1 MEDKK
6 ISILGING
14 SPHKDGGTVQ
24 MLNEALE
31 GAKKHGAEV
40 KLINLFD
47 YNMKLYHGDYDKKP
61 CEESLRLFKEMEK
74 YDGYIF
80 ATPVH
85 WLAPSSLMKIFL
97 DNMTYL
103 EVEDFQM
110 EGKVFGVLA
119 HCLEDGAFQAA
130 TYLASVFGHMGMV
143 CPPYAAVLRNKNL
156 KTDEDTDYMN
166 KDSALLGKNVVIM
179 VEMLKKE
186 KPVWDYD

>member
-40 KLINLFD
+40 KMINLFD

-80 ATPVH
+80 ATPAH
-85 WLAPSSLMKIFL
+85 W
-97 DNMTYL
+97 
-103 EVEDFQM
+103 
-110 EGKVFGVLA
+110 
-119 HCLEDGAFQAA
+119 LEDGAFQAA

>member
-1 MEDKK
+1 M
-6 ISILGING
+6 
-14 SPHKDGGTVQ
+14 
-24 MLNEALE
+24 
-31 GAKKHGAEV
+31 
-40 KLINLFD
+40 INLFD